1 MKVVIIAPGL
11 PNKGGA
17 ARFTW
22 EFSEYLASKNDHVTI
37 ISLYSDKDLFKEK
50 NNLKII
56 DLADKDSMTQ
66 SIKFWINLSKTRN
79 KIKQLVKDLNP
90 DVILFM
96 NFPATLW
103 AQNFSNK
110 PVLCYPQDI
119 NLLYTNTY
127 IKNLSKGKYLL
138 WLVLRQFIRI
148 MDKKR
153 WKFFDDVICH
163 SNFSAKNISTTYG
176 VETKTILLGTRTNI
190 FKSSKKEKKRAILS
204 IAAQKT
210 QRTDF
215 LINSIKQ
222 TLKDRNDF
230 ELWVVGSSAE
240 HDKELKTLVN
250 NLKLANKIKFFGKV
264 SDERLID
271 LYSQALVVVHLVR
284 KPPFGLIV
292 TESMACETPVIA
304 CHPGGT
310 DETIIHGE
318 TGFLIDE
325 NDQNGIIKYVN
336 KFLENPRLSY
346 EMGGKSRKR
355 IQEHFEL
362 KSKNEELRQ
371 LMQEWISKKTTSKDE
386 KF

>member
-11 PNKGGA
+11 PSKGGA

-22 EFSEYLASKNDHVTI
+22 EFSEYLASQNDNVTI
-37 ISLYSDKDLFKEK
+37 ISLYANRDLFQEK
-50 NNLKII
+50 NNLKIVDI
-56 DLADKDSMTQ
+56 ANKKSMTQ
-66 SIKFWINLSKTRN
+66 SLKFWMNLSKTRN
-79 KIKQLVKDLNP
+79 KIKNLVNDLNP

-103 AQNFSNK
+103 AQKFGNK

-127 IKNLSKGKYLL
+127 IKNLSKDKYLL

-148 MDKKR
+148 IDKKR

-163 SNFSAKNISTTYG
+163 SNFSAKNISETYN
-176 VETKTILLGTRTNI
+176 VKTKVILLGTRTNI
-190 FKSSKKEKKRAILS
+190 FKSTKKEKQRSILS

-215 LINSIKQ
+215 LINSLKQ
-222 TLKDRNDF
+222 LLRERDDF
-230 ELWVVGSSAE
+230 ELWIVGSSDE
-240 HDKELKTLVN
+240 HDRELKTLTN
-250 NLKLANKIKFFGKV
+250 NLKLSNKIKFFGKV
-264 SDERLID
+264 SDELLVD
-271 LYSQALVVVHLVR
+271 LYSQALAVVHLV
-284 KPPFGLIV
+284 KQPPFGLIV

-325 NDQNGIIKYVN
+325 NDQNAIIKYVK
-336 KFLENPRLSY
+336 KFLENPESSY
-346 EMGGKSRKR
+346 EMGIKGRNR

-362 KSKNEELRQ
+362 ESKNEELRQ
-371 LMQEWISKKTTSKDE
+371 LMQEWISKKQVKD
-386 KF
+386 KKL

>member
-11 PNKGGA
+11 PSKGGA

-22 EFSEYLASKNDHVTI
+22 EFSEYLASQNDNVTI
-37 ISLYSDKDLFKEK
+37 ISLYANRDLFQEK
-50 NNLKII
+50 NNLKIVDI
-56 DLADKDSMTQ
+56 ANKKSMTQ
-66 SIKFWINLSKTRN
+66 SLKFWMNLSKTRN
-79 KIKQLVKDLNP
+79 KIKNLVNDLNP

-103 AQNFSNK
+103 AQKFGNK

-127 IKNLSKGKYLL
+127 IKNLSKDKYLL

-148 MDKKR
+148 IDKKR

-163 SNFSAKNISTTYG
+163 SNFSAKNISETYN
-176 VETKTILLGTRTNI
+176 VKTKVILLGTRTNI
-190 FKSSKKEKKRAILS
+190 FKSTKKEKQRSILS

-215 LINSIKQ
+215 LINSFKQ
-222 TLKDRNDF
+222 LLRERDDF
-230 ELWVVGSSAE
+230 ELWIVGSSDE
-240 HDKELKTLVN
+240 HDRELKTLTN
-250 NLKLANKIKFFGKV
+250 NLKLSNKIKFFGKV
-264 SDERLID
+264 SDELLVD
-271 LYSQALVVVHLVR
+271 LYSQALAVVHLV
-284 KPPFGLIV
+284 KQPPFGLIV

-325 NDQNGIIKYVN
+325 NDQNAIIKYVK
-336 KFLENPRLSY
+336 KFLENPESSY
-346 EMGGKSRKR
+346 EMGIKGRNR

-362 KSKNEELRQ
+362 ESKNEELRQ
-371 LMQEWISKKTTSKDE
+371 LMQEWISKKQVKD
-386 KF
+386 KKL

>member
-79 KIKQLVKDLNP
+79 KIKLLVKDLNP

-138 WLVLRQFIRI
+138 WLFLRQFIRI
-148 MDKKR
+148 MDKNR

-190 FKSSKKEKKRAILS
+190 FKSNKKEKKRAILS

-215 LINSIKQ
+215 LINSIKHM
-222 TLKDRNDF
+222 LRDRDNF
-230 ELWVVGSSAE
+230 ELWIVGSSGE

-250 NLKLANKIKFFGKV
+250 DLKLTSKIKFFGKV

-271 LYSQALVVVHLVR
+271 LYSQALAVVHLVR
-284 KPPFGLIV
+284 QPPFGLIV

-310 DETIIHGE
+310 DETVIHGE

-325 NDQNGIIKYVN
+325 NDQNGIVKYVN
-336 KFLENPRLSY
+336 KFLENPKLSY
-346 EMGGKSRKR
+346 EMGNNSRKR

-362 KSKNEELRQ
+362 KLKNEELRQ
-371 LMQEWISKKTTSKDE
+371 LMQEWITKKNKKSKKI
-386 KF
+386 

>member
-22 EFSEYLASKNDHVTI
+22 EFSEYLASNNDNVTI
-37 ISLYSDKDLFKEK
+37 ISLYSDRNLFRER
-50 NNLKII
+50 NNLKIVDI
-56 DLADKDSMTQ
+56 ADKDSMTQ
-66 SIKFWINLSKTRN
+66 SLKFWLNLSKTRN
-79 KIKQLVKDLNP
+79 KIKKLVEELNP

-103 AQNFSNK
+103 AQKFGDK

-127 IKNLSKGKYLL
+127 IKNLTKGKYFV
-138 WLVLRQFIRI
+138 WLILRQIIRRI
-148 MDKKR
+148 DKNR
-153 WKFFDDVICH
+153 WKNFDEIICH
-163 SNFSAKNISTTYG
+163 SDFSARNISKTYN
-176 VETKTILLGTRTNI
+176 VETKVILLGTKTDV
-190 FKSSKKEKKRAILS
+190 FKPTKNKKKEVILS

-215 LINSIKQ
+215 LIK
-222 TLKDRNDF
+222 TLEKILKEENDL
-230 ELWVVGSSAE
+230 ELWVVGSSGD
-240 HDKELKTLVN
+240 HDNELKKIVN
-250 NLKLANKIKFFGKV
+250 DLKLSDKIKFFGRV
-264 SDERLID
+264 SDQLLVD
-271 LYSQALVVVHLVR
+271 LYSQAMVVVHLV
-284 KPPFGLIV
+284 KQPPFGLIV

-325 NDQNGIIKYVN
+325 NDENAIIEYVK
-336 KFLENPRLSY
+336 KFLDEPKLSY
-346 EMGGKSRKR
+346 EMGSKSRKR

-362 KSKNEELRQ
+362 RTKNKELRQ
-371 LMQEWISKKTTSKDE
+371 LMQEWILKKQ
-386 KF
+386 

>member
-22 EFSEYLASKNDHVTI
+22 EFSEYLASNNDNVTI
-37 ISLYSDKDLFKEK
+37 ISLYSDRDLFREK
-50 NNLKII
+50 NNLKIVDI
-56 DLADKDSMTQ
+56 ADKDSMTQ
-66 SIKFWINLSKTRN
+66 SLKFWLNLSKTRD
-79 KIKQLVKDLNP
+79 KIKKLVEDLNP

-103 AQNFSNK
+103 AQKFGDK

-127 IKNLSKGKYLL
+127 IKNLSKGKYFV
-138 WLVLRQFIRI
+138 WLILRQIIRI
-148 MDKKR
+148 IDKNR
-153 WKFFDDVICH
+153 WKNFDEIICH
-163 SNFSAKNISTTYG
+163 SDFSARNISNTYN
-176 VETKTILLGTRTNI
+176 VKTKVILLGTKTDV
-190 FKSSKKEKKRAILS
+190 FKSTKNKKKKVILS

-215 LINSIKQ
+215 LIKTLEK
-222 TLKDRNDF
+222 TLKEENEL
-230 ELWVVGSSAE
+230 ELWVVGSSGE
-240 HDKELKTLVN
+240 HDNELKELAN
-250 NLKLANKIKFFGKV
+250 NLKLSDKIKFFGKV
-264 SDERLID
+264 SDELLVD
-271 LYSQALVVVHLVR
+271 LYSQALVVVHLV
-284 KPPFGLIV
+284 KQPPFGLIV

-318 TGFLIDE
+318 TGFLINENDE
-325 NDQNGIIKYVN
+325 NAIIKYIK
-336 KFLENPRLSY
+336 KFLDEPKLSY
-346 EMGGKSRKR
+346 EMGSKSRKR

-362 KSKNEELRQ
+362 RSKNKELRQ
-371 LMQEWISKKTTSKDE
+371 LMQEWVLKK
-386 KF
+386 

>member
-22 EFSEYLASKNDHVTI
+22 EFSEYLASNNDNVTI
-37 ISLYSDKDLFKEK
+37 ISLYSDRNLFRQKD
-50 NNLKII
+50 NLKII
-56 DLADKDSMTQ
+56 DIADKNSMTQ
-66 SIKFWINLSKTRN
+66 SLKFWLNLSKTRD
-79 KIKQLVKDLNP
+79 KIKKLVEDLNP

-103 AQNFSNK
+103 AQKFGDK

-127 IKNLSKGKYLL
+127 IKNLSKGKYFV
-138 WLVLRQFIRI
+138 WLILRQIIRI
-148 MDKKR
+148 IDKNR
-153 WKFFDDVICH
+153 WKNFDEIICH
-163 SNFSAKNISTTYG
+163 SNFSARNISKTYN
-176 VETKTILLGTRTNI
+176 VETKVILLGTKTDV
-190 FKSSKKEKKRAILS
+190 FKSTKNEKKKAILS

-215 LINSIKQ
+215 LIKTLEK
-222 TLKDRNDF
+222 TLKEEKEL
-230 ELWVVGSSAE
+230 ELWVVGSSGE
-240 HDKELKTLVN
+240 HDNELKELAN
-250 NLKLANKIKFFGKV
+250 NLKLSDKIKFFGKV
-264 SDERLID
+264 SDELLVD
-271 LYSQALVVVHLVR
+271 LYSQSLVVVHLV
-284 KPPFGLIV
+284 KQPPFGLIV

-325 NDQNGIIKYVN
+325 NDQNAIIKYVK
-336 KFLENPRLSY
+336 KFLDEPKLSY
-346 EMGGKSRKR
+346 EMGSKSRKR
-355 IQEHFEL
+355 IQEYFEL
-362 KSKNEELRQ
+362 RSKNKELRH
-371 LMQEWISKKTTSKDE
+371 LMQEWVLKK
-386 KF
+386 